1 MGWQDSSCYERAN
14 NPPAPGSALDWLSAL
29 GFGLRPVKPVL
40 LDYTDYQNQPAMQ
53 MKNSFLKVL
62 LTGVFTLGLAVA
74 NAVYGQGITSSA
86 ISGTVTDRAGTTIA
100 GASVTVVHQ
109 PSGTQSVA
117 TTRANGQF
125 NLSGLRVG
133 GPYTVTV
140 AAPDHRTEARNDV
153 YLDLGTAAS
162 LNFQLGSDVTVLE
175 AYTVESSRD
184 TTFGTGK
191 VGTGTNLSE
200 EDIENAPNLRRNV
213 QDVAKLD
220 SRMALLSLDQGGQL
234 SAQGQNFRFNSF
246 LIDGVQANDPFGLNS
261 NGFSSLR
268 SPIPMEALQGL
279 SVELNPYDVRRAGF
293 TGALLNAVTKS
304 GTNEWKGTLYY
315 EFTNESMRAKNPIT
329 GTKDTFEERAY
340 GITVGGPL
348 IKNKLFLQFT
358 YDDFEREA
366 APPTANFVPD
376 AAQLQQV
383 IARAQAAGNY
393 DAGALSADNIA
404 TQKTYL
410 AKLDWNISND
420 HRLSVTYRDNEGTE
434 PIFPS
439 YTGSTQTSLSNYWYT
454 QPRITESYTAQLF
467 SSWTPDFRTEASFS
481 VTDYDGSPSN
491 NGTPY
496 PEVTVQGLTGV
507 RRDTGATITNGSIRL
522 GTEFSRQL
530 NELTTKTTTGSF
542 IGEYSMGEHTVTFG
556 VDGEQIDYN
565 NKFVQAYNGSYT
577 FSSLANWVAGTPIQ
591 SYTLTKAY
599 AGRTIDEAFA
609 EWQFVMLGFFVQ
621 DTWKPSQN
629 LTISAGL
636 RLDYPKVDEAPP
648 YNAAFETAF
657 GMRNDGTPDG
667 NYTISPRLGFSYNLD
682 SERKTQIRG
691 GLGLFQGK
699 NPAVWI
705 SNAYSNTGATGNVTL
720 SNPAGAVF
728 NPDPATQTPPPGN
741 PAAPAINLT
750 DPDFKQPTLWKTNIA
765 VDHELPFGGLIFT
778 AEYNY
783 NQVDKAVNTVFLN
796 YLRPTSGNQFA
807 PDGRERYNGP
817 ISTGL
822 TGDPFTSVAGRR
834 RVSTFADVFMLTNTD
849 KGESKSVTFA
859 LNRPMKNNWAASF
872 SWTHSD
878 ATEVSPATSSTASS
892 NYNVRASFNP
902 NEDVASTSNYNI
914 DDRVVASITRTFEF
928 IKRAPTSVTAVYEAR
943 TGRPYSWVFRGDAN
957 GDGFTFNDLFYVP
970 TGPTDSKVGW
980 YSTAERDAFFAF
992 AEASG
997 LNAYSGTYTPRNS
1010 ERSPWVQT
1018 VDLRFSQTIPLGSRL
1033 QTELYVNII
1042 NFANWFDDEWGI
1054 QEEVPFGYRRAVAG
1068 ANYDATANGGQGQWL
1083 YRFNGSTLDGVP
1095 VTVNDTAVSRWQVQ
1109 VGVRVKF

>member
-1 MGWQDSSCYERAN
+1 
-14 NPPAPGSALDWLSAL
+14 
-29 GFGLRPVKPVL
+29 
-40 LDYTDYQNQPAMQ
+40 MQ
-53 MKNSFLKVL
+53 KNTLFRFL
-62 LTGVFTLGLAVA
+62 LTGALALWLA
-74 NAVYGQGITSSA
+74 AGNLALGQGLTTA
-86 ISGTVTDRAGTTIA
+86 GISGFVVDAQGTPVSGATVTIT
-100 GASVTVVHQ
+100 HE
-109 PSGTQSVA
+109 PSGTRA
-117 TTRANGQF
+117 TAITRANGQF
-125 NLSGLRVG
+125 SQSGLRVG

-175 AYTVESSRD
+175 AYTVE
-184 TTFGTGK
+184 
-191 VGTGTNLSE
+191 
-200 EDIENAPNLRRNV
+200 
-213 QDVAKLD
+213 VAKLD

-246 LIDGVQANDPFGLNS
+246 LIDGVQANDLFGLNS

-577 FSSLANWVAGTPIQ
+577 FSSLANWGRRHADPVLHAYEGLCRPHDRRGFRRVAVRDAWLLCPG
-591 SYTLTKAY
+591 YV
-599 AGRTIDEAFA
+599 EA
-609 EWQFVMLGFFVQ
+609 QP
-621 DTWKPSQN
+621 KPHHQ
-629 LTISAGL
+629 
-636 RLDYPKVDEAPP
+636 R
-648 YNAAFETAF
+648 
-657 GMRNDGTPDG
+657 
-667 NYTISPRLGFSYNLD
+667 
-682 SERKTQIRG
+682 
-691 GLGLFQGK
+691 
-699 NPAVWI
+699 W
-705 SNAYSNTGATGNVTL
+705 
-720 SNPAGAVF
+720 
-728 NPDPATQTPPPGN
+728 
-741 PAAPAINLT
+741 
-750 DPDFKQPTLWKTNIA
+750 
-765 VDHELPFGGLIFT
+765 
-778 AEYNY
+778 
-783 NQVDKAVNTVFLN
+783 
-796 YLRPTSGNQFA
+796 FA
-807 PDGRERYNGP
+807 PGLSQGR
-817 ISTGL
+817 
-822 TGDPFTSVAGRR
+822 
-834 RVSTFADVFMLTNTD
+834 
-849 KGESKSVTFA
+849 
-859 LNRPMKNNWAASF
+859 
-872 SWTHSD
+872 
-878 ATEVSPATSSTASS
+878 
-892 NYNVRASFNP
+892 
-902 NEDVASTSNYNI
+902 
-914 DDRVVASITRTFEF
+914 
-928 IKRAPTSVTAVYEAR
+928 
-943 TGRPYSWVFRGDAN
+943 
-957 GDGFTFNDLFYVP
+957 
-970 TGPTDSKVGW
+970 
-980 YSTAERDAFFAF
+980 
-992 AEASG
+992 
-997 LNAYSGTYTPRNS
+997 
-1010 ERSPWVQT
+1010 
-1018 VDLRFSQTIPLGSRL
+1018 
-1033 QTELYVNII
+1033 
-1042 NFANWFDDEWGI
+1042 
-1054 QEEVPFGYRRAVAG
+1054 
-1068 ANYDATANGGQGQWL
+1068 
-1083 YRFNGSTLDGVP
+1083 
-1095 VTVNDTAVSRWQVQ
+1095 
-1109 VGVRVKF
+1109 